1 MSNPRYVPRDC
12 AVEPKLFGR
21 AGDFEWKSLGEIT
34 AMYPHLADTE
44 SRGRGLLLAAGLQHR
59 YARRIRHRLQATRT
73 TLKSYVADAGVG
85 YDRMVKVLRG
95 SAVLRL
101 EDIAIADV
109 LIGEVSEFSVLD
121 ARYTAAARAKRQV
134 EADQRARDNDIARQ
148 KSIRHELAI
157 ARGE

>member
-21 AGDFEWKSLGEIT
+21 ADDLGWKSLGEIT

-44 SRGRGLLLAAGLQHR
+44 KRGAALLLAAGLQHR
-59 YARRIRHRLQATRT
+59 YARRIRRRLQATRT
-73 TLKSYVADAGVG
+73 TLKTYVADAGVG